1 MSPNVPADALTGPAD
16 GEVITDTERRNVIL
30 LAERDQLTITRSRYA
45 PGERGP
51 DPHVHR
57 EHTDSFYVL
66 QGELAFR
73 LGPNGQETRVPGG
86 GFVAVPP
93 NVSHSFDNASDAD
106 ARFLNFHTPDGG
118 FAQYMR
124 DLRDGNEATF
134 DSFDPPGGGGLPAS
148 EAIVSG
154 PGEGERMV
162 RGSRDARMKC
172 ELEHLCLAEWELSG
186 PLGGPDEHH
195 HERQVD
201 AFYVLDGELEFT
213 VEGEVHRAGP
223 HTLAS
228 VPVGVRHTFKHPWD
242 APGRLLNIHAPDGG
256 FAAFLRRVSD

>member
-1 MSPNVPADALTGPAD
+1 MSPNVPADALIGPDD
-16 GEVITDTERRNVIL
+16 GEVITDRARRNVVL
-30 LAERDQLTITRSRYA
+30 LAERDQLTITRSRYG
-45 PGERGP
+45 PGEHGP

-57 EHTDSFYVL
+57 AHTDCFYVL
-66 QGELAFR
+66 EGELTFG
-73 LGPNGQETRVPGG
+73 LGPNGEDVTVPSG

-93 NVSHSFDNASDAD
+93 NVIHSFDNASDAD

-124 DLRDGNEATF
+124 DVRDGAEASF
-134 DSFDPPGGGGLPAS
+134 DSFDPPADGGLPAS
-148 EAIVSG
+148 EAVVLG

-162 RGSRDARMKC
+162 RGTRDARMKC
-172 ELEHLCLAEWELSG
+172 ELEHLCFFEWELSG
-186 PLGGPDEHH
+186 PLDGPGQHH

-213 VEGEVHRAGP
+213 VEGEVHPAGP

-228 VPVGVRHTFKHPWD
+228 VPVGVRHTFRHARD
-242 APGRLLNIHAPDGG
+242 APGRLLNIHAPDDG
-256 FAAFLRRVSD
+256 FAAFLRTVSD